1 MSPSVPRSMPRSM
14 SRLAAGLVFAASLL
28 TSAAVADERLAKLS
42 PENRVVAERMIAFM
56 DRADRHFFGRVAELN
71 DGASTETLER
81 ETDDTIYDVLVDRGP
96 VMAKA
101 GRMLAE
107 GKKTQPGRTEGE
119 LVWGRFYSLDFH
131 PDSPLVGMLH
141 ATLVLQFY
149 ADGTGLAGGWLG
161 VMNGTRIDGDMEG
174 LSKVVDR
181 HFGRHERD
189 PALYRKLMMKGTHE
203 TNAEFR
209 RKPDPA
215 GVSFYGPPVFRGDVA
230 QSYAFIETLFEAFTD
245 EYLAIVARRA
255 DDEFTA
261 ADVERQDEMRRRW
274 LIDQLYSD
282 PFASQLVPFE
292 VWSFANV
299 PPIIKF

>member
-1 MSPSVPRSMPRSM
+1 MPEPVHRF
-14 SRLAAGLVFAASLL
+14 AAGLGLAASLL
-28 TSAAVADERLAKLS
+28 SAAAMADERLDKLS
-42 PENRVVAERMIAFM
+42 PENRAVAERMVAFM
-56 DRADRHFFGRVAELN
+56 ERTDEHFFGRVEELN
-71 DGASTETLER
+71 EGLAIETLER
-81 ETDDTIYDVLVDRGP
+81 ETDDTVYDVRVSRGP
-96 VMAKA
+96 VVAKA

-119 LVWGRFYSLDFH
+119 LVWGRFYSLDVH
-131 PDSPLVGMLH
+131 ADTPLVGMLH

-161 VMNGTRIDGDMEG
+161 VMNGTRIDEDMEG
-174 LSKVVDR
+174 LARVVDR
-181 HFGRHERD
+181 HFERHDRD

-209 RKPDPA
+209 RRPDPA

-245 EYLAIVARRA
+245 EYLDIVARRA
-255 DDEFTA
+255 DDEYTA
-261 ADVERQDEMRRRW
+261 QDVERQDEMRKRW

-292 VWSFANV
+292 VWSLANV
-299 PPIIKF
+299 PPVIKF